1 MKWDHAICAGQ
12 SGIVAFMHIMD
23 PNVFLINVFL
33 GVCMMLILNNAY
45 ITESRDLLNI
55 DESFHMFEKLTATV
69 RMAVCNMWVK
79 WAVSTGFIFNRGCI
93 VLLMRSPK
101 RYI

>member
-1 MKWDHAICAGQ
+1 MQ
-12 SGIVAFMHIMD
+12 FVERSGIVAFMHTVD
-23 PNVFLINVFL
+23 SNVFLINVFL

-45 ITESRDLLNI
+45 IKESRDLLNI

-79 WAVSTGFIFNRGCI
+79 WAVSIFNRGCI

>member
-1 MKWDHAICAGQ
+1 MCCVEVYHDMNEMDHATCACQ

-33 GVCMMLILNNAY
+33 DVCMMLILNNAY
-45 ITESRDLLNI
+45 IKESRDLLNI

-69 RMAVCNMWVK
+69 RMAVCNASSRQYPSSIV
-79 WAVSTGFIFNRGCI
+79 AV
-93 VLLMRSPK
+93 
-101 RYI
+101 